1 MKKII
6 AIVFG
11 LILIISI
18 ASSVLSDANRWY
30 DFDNK
35 DIAGA
40 PVKLPPVPPK
50 E

>member
-11 LILIISI
+11 LILLVSI
-18 ASSVLSDANRWY
+18 ATSVISNANTWY